1 MIMELN
7 EFIKKF
13 QEQFENEKLVLNA
26 DTYFKELDEW
36 TSLMGISII
45 AMVDDEYN
53 ISISGSDIR
62 NSDTIEDLFDIVKSR
77 ADV

>member
-1 MIMELN
+1 MELN